1 MNDIAYDPETL
12 DLDPML
18 KRLHLAWTRRN
29 WLDLC
34 ERAEAEDWSSRKLLS
49 VLFHEEIAHRQNTRV
64 QRTTRQAGFPYLR
77 TVDEFDFTLQ
87 SGVRRALLGTYLGPE
102 LVSEARNLVL
112 YGKTGRGKT
121 HLAIAV
127 AYKAIQNGFTARF
140 VTAAALIDELSAA
153 SRTARFREALHAY
166 LQPSVLVIDEVGYL
180 TYGDDAANVLFHV
193 VNERC
198 LKGKP
203 MIFTTNK
210 TPLGEWGDV
219 LHDHD
224 LADAIVD
231 RILERGR
238 LIVLDGPSYRT
249 RHIRVDRPV
258 VRRQAQ
264 PDRVSGIDRT
274 EFPEPTLL
282 ATAC

>member
-1 MNDIAYDPETL
+1 M
-12 DLDPML
+12 
-18 KRLHLAWTRRN
+18 
-29 WLDLC
+29 
-34 ERAEAEDWSSRKLLS
+34 
-49 VLFHEEIAHRQNTRV
+49 
-64 QRTTRQAGFPYLR
+64 
-77 TVDEFDFTLQ
+77 
-87 SGVRRALLGTYLGPE
+87 
-102 LVSEARNLVL
+102 ARPD
-112 YGKTGRGKT
+112 
-121 HLAIAV
+121 LAIGG

-153 SRTARFREALHAY
+153 SRTAKFREALHAY

-203 MIFTTNK
+203 MIFNTNK

-219 LHDHD
+219 LRDHD

-238 LIVLDGPSYRT
+238 LSVLDGPSYRT
-249 RHIRVDRPV
+249 RHIRVDQSAS
-258 VRRQAQ
+258 RRQPQ
-264 PDRVSGIDRT
+264 PDRVSGISRI
-274 EFPEPTLL
+274 EFPKPTGVVLRGL
-282 ATAC
+282 SAWRLCKVGAADDASGLRTVGSLVSESSRPSRHRSR